1 MNPFVR
7 TAASISST
15 ERLATT
21 LFFAVLLH
29 GTVILGITF
38 SGEEAPSDRGTTL
51 EITLVN
57 NQSNELPDEADYL
70 AESNQRGAGNTTEQ
84 ARPESAMSSPDSAVL
99 DGTPDAPDW
108 LNRLEASRK
117 AQEAESLEPQTE
129 PVPEERRLLT
139 EGDSPIEVAADNAT
153 PAASTERML
162 VARLMTPGLEI
173 TEPVNETSQEPV
185 ARSEDVREKFIS
197 VNTRESI
204 YAEYLDKWRKRV
216 EQVGNQHYPE
226 QARAQGLSGSLVL
239 EVALNADGTIRDL
252 SVRRPSEHPL
262 FDESALRILRL
273 ASPFPAFS
281 DAMQAETDVLRFV
294 YEWRFGK
301 EGSQGA
307 VRVRREQ

>member
-7 TAASISST
+7 SAATISST

-21 LFFAVLLH
+21 LFFAILLH

-51 EITLVN
+51 EITIVN
-57 NQSNELPDEADYL
+57 SASTELPEEADYL
-70 AESNQRGAGNTTEQ
+70 AEASQRGAGNTTEQ
-84 ARPESAMSSPDSAVL
+84 ARPESAMSSPDSVVL
-99 DGTPDAPDW
+99 EGTPDAPDW

-117 AQEAESLEPQTE
+117 PQEAEALDSPITE
-129 PVPEERRLLT
+129 IPEERRVLT
-139 EGDSPIEVAADNAT
+139 EGDSPIDVSKDASI
-153 PAASTERML
+153 PAASTDRML

-185 ARSEDVREKFIS
+185 ARSDDVREKFIS

-204 YAEYLDKWRKRV
+204 YAEYLDKWRRRV
-216 EQVGNQHYPE
+216 EVVGNEHYPAA
-226 QARAQGLSGSLVL
+226 ARAQGLQGSLVL

-252 SVRRPSEHPL
+252 KVRRPSEHPL
-262 FDESALRILRL
+262 FDEAALRILRV

-281 DAMQAETDVLRFV
+281 PEMRKESDSLRFV
-294 YEWRFGK
+294 YEWRFGRD
-301 EGSQGA
+301 GSSGT
-307 VRVRREQ
+307 VRK